1 MSPRYHR
8 VLLKL
13 SGEVLGGPAGTG
25 FDPAV
30 LNRLAE
36 EIRAVRAQGVQL
48 CLVIGGGNIFRGMA
62 GFAGI
67 ERTTGDH
74 IGMLATVMNALAMQ
88 AVLENMEVPTRVLSA
103 IPIQTVCEPYIRRRA
118 IRHLEKDRVVIF
130 AAGTGNPYFTTDSAA
145 ALRASEM
152 DCQVLLKGT
161 KVDGVYDRDP
171 SKFPDA
177 KRFQTISHQEVL
189 ERDLRVMDGS
199 AISLSREKGIPVL
212 VFSIEEP
219 GAMNEVI
226 SGRGRY
232 TTIT

>member
-13 SGEVLGGPAGTG
+13 SGEVLGGSAGTG

-118 IRHLEKDRVVIF
+118 IRHLEKDRIVIF

-171 SKFPDA
+171 AKFPDA

-226 SGRGRY
+226 LGRGRY
-232 TTIT
+232 TKIT